1 MIKMDDK
8 SLLQYI
14 IERLKKLGAN
24 KVSCA
29 LSNSEKKEL
38 NIEHGEM
45 SLFRTTFNSS
55 LFIQAFINGRK
66 GSTSIN
72 KTDKSSI
79 DKAILQV
86 IELSKS
92 SNSDDCY
99 DIAEYQLDQQFSCG
113 IDKANLDLMYDSLS
127 EFNKYVKKRFSK
139 IILEAAI
146 LDFTKTNTFFYNSN
160 GVKYQIDKGL
170 YGFSPMFIAKDGTDT
185 SSFNY
190 TSFESKSLDKPLHKF
205 GMVEQLLKETEEQIR
220 TSALEEKFIGDV
232 IITPDCLGGFLSMV
246 ESHLS
251 DFMVISGRSVYKNK
265 LNKIIANDK
274 LTLHSHPLSEKLD
287 YNYFVTDDGY
297 QCKNSTIIEKGEL
310 KTLLLGIYGSNK
322 TGLERSVNDGGA
334 HIVEP
339 GNKSLNDIIS
349 QVDKGVLLSRFS
361 GGSPSDNGDFS
372 GVAKNSYYIE
382 KGKIKFPISET
393 MISGNIC
400 KMLYDIK
407 NISKETINDG
417 SSIYP
422 WIQFEGLTIS

>member
-1 MIKMDDK
+1 MDNK
-8 SLLQYI
+8 SLLQYVI
-14 IERLKKLGAN
+14 DRLKEKGAN
-24 KVSCA
+24 KVSCS

-55 LFIQAFINGRK
+55 LSIQAFINDRK
-66 GSTSIN
+66 GSTTIN
-72 KTDKSSI
+72 KTDKSSV
-79 DKAILQV
+79 DKAISQV
-86 IELSKS
+86 IELSNS
-92 SNSDDCY
+92 SNPDDCY
-99 DIAEYQLDQQFSCG
+99 DIAEFQSHKQFSCG
-113 IDKANLDLMYDSLS
+113 ADKADLNLMYDSLS
-127 EFNKYVKKRFSK
+127 NFNKHVKKIFPK

-170 YGFSPMFIAKDGTDT
+170 YGFSPMFTAKDGKDT

-190 TSFESKSLDKPLHKF
+190 TGFEAKSLDKPLHKY

-220 TSALEEKFIGDV
+220 TSVIEEKFIGDI

-251 DFMVISGRSVYKNK
+251 DFMIISGRSVYKDK
-265 LNKIIANDK
+265 LNNIIANNK
-274 LTLHSHPLSEKLD
+274 LTLHSHPLSDKLD

-297 QCKNSTIIEKGEL
+297 KCENSTIIDKGEL
-310 KTLLLGIYGSNK
+310 KSFLLGIYGSNK
-322 TGLERSVNDGGA
+322 TGLKRAVNDGGA
-334 HIVEP
+334 HIIEP
-339 GNKSLNDIIS
+339 GNKSLNNIIS
-349 QVDKGVLLSRFS
+349 TVDRGVLLSRFS

-382 KGKIKFPISET
+382 KGEIKFPISET

-422 WIQFEGLTIS
+422 WIQFKGLTIS